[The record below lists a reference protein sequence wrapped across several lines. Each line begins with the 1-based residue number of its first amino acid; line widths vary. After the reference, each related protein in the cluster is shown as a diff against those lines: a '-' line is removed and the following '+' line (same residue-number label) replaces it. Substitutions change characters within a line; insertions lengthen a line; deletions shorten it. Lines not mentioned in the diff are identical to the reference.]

1 MNERERKLKEV
12 MKYEFA
18 VIEAALY
25 LDSHPDCKNAQ
36 DYFCESRI
44 LFRNAVSEYE
54 EKYGPLTYNGENIAD
69 GGRWRWIET
78 PWPWELGE

>member
-1 MNERERKLKEV
+1 MSERDRKLKEV

-18 VIEAALY
+18 VIETALY
-25 LDSHPDCKNAQ
+25 LDSHPDCKNAKE
-36 DYFCESRI
+36 YFCESRI

-54 EKYGPLTYNGENIAD
+54 EKYGPLTYNGENITD
-69 GGRWRWIET
+69 NGKWRWVET